1 MKRAPSRLGPQRSR
15 LATISLLSL
24 CFLAELGCGVATA
37 QTAAGTPQIY
47 TCTDARGRKLTSD
60 RPITECLDREQKIL
74 NPSGTVK
81 EKIGPV
87 LSARERAELEVKN
100 KAEMEER
107 ARLEEEKRRDRALL
121 VRYPTPDSHQAERTE
136 ALAHIAR
143 VKQSAAARDT
153 QLKADHAKLMTELD
167 FYQKDPSKAPLKL
180 RRQMDEVKQAQ
191 AAQERFTAE
200 QDAETKRVNDRFDE
214 EFKRLTPLWRM
225 ASGKTP

>member
-1 MKRAPSRLGPQRSR
+1 MRRAPIWLVPQRSW
-15 LATISLLSL
+15 LTCIGLLLL
-24 CFLAELGCGVATA
+24 CLLTGLGGGVATA

-47 TCTDARGRKLTSD
+47 TCIDARGRKLTSD

-100 KAEMEER
+100 KADMEER
-107 ARLEEEKRRDRALL
+107 LRLEEEKRRDRALL
-121 VRYPTPDSHQAERTE
+121 VRYPTPDLHQTERTE

-153 QLKADHAKLMTELD
+153 QLQADHAKLMMGLD

-180 RRQMDEVKQAQ
+180 RRQIDEVKQAQ
-191 AAQERFTAE
+191 AAQERFMAD
-200 QDAETKRVNDRFDE
+200 QDTETKRVNDRFDE